1 MTKIFHITGTQC
13 CGKSYLINKI
23 KAEFDC
29 ASWDILEDFYI
40 KNKILVNNE
49 MDWKKYSGLSKTLP
63 LELENF
69 IEDNLQKVVLIET
82 SGINKTINDILP
94 NLEKKYGK
102 IIQITLDIPSEEE
115 LSNRAKNRNL
125 NGNKVVGFAIDFSNL
140 VYRES
145 FLSLEQAYK
154 ELKTKLIE
162 MLTND

>member
-1 MTKIFHITGTQC
+1 
-13 CGKSYLINKI
+13 
-23 KAEFDC
+23 
-29 ASWDILEDFYI
+29 
-40 KNKILVNNE
+40 